1 MLLDLIQLE
10 RLSEKPVYRQLAD
23 QLTDL
28 IRNGMLV
35 AGSRLPGTRQ
45 IALRLKLHRKT
56 VVAAIDELVAQGWLE
71 TKPGKG
77 TFVASKIEGLQYRQ
91 LPVHPGPV
99 VAWPPLVVPAILDR
113 SLPPNNLRFHL
124 DDGLPDPRL
133 APVEELAR
141 AWKTALTQG
150 WRYPRYAYGD
160 TRGQQLLRERL
171 AEYLQKTRGMK
182 ILPDQILITRGVT
195 QALYLAIKGF
205 IRQGDKVAIGAIN
218 WESASINFRYHGAE
232 LIRIRVDD
240 EGLDVDHLEEICR
253 VHRLKMVYVTPHHQY
268 PTTVIMPAYR
278 RIKLVRLA
286 KIHGF
291 YVFEDDYDYDFHYAG
306 YPLMP
311 LASAGYPGSVL
322 YTGSFTKAISP
333 AFRVG
338 YLVATAEQIDSLAR
352 LRRLIDRQGDPML
365 ELAIAELLDL
375 GIITRYLRKNRKI
388 YQNRRD
394 YFTALLRDQLPD
406 CLDFRIPDGGMAIWT
421 KFRPGIDL
429 QLLAR
434 KAMKR
439 DLYFQDGTSF
449 QTSLDDPPATRL
461 GFASSNEKELEDA
474 VSLLKSLLK
483 G

>member
-1 MLLDLIQLE
+1 VLLDLIQLE
-10 RLSEKPVYRQLAD
+10 RASEKPIFRQLAD
-23 QLTDL
+23 QLADL

-35 AGSRLPGTRQ
+35 AGSQLPGTRQ
-45 IALRLKLHRKT
+45 MAIKLKLHRKT
-56 VVAAIDELVAQGWLE
+56 VVAAVDELAAQGWLE

-77 TFVASKIEGLQYRQ
+77 TFVATKIDGLQYRQ
-91 LPVHPGPV
+91 LPGLPGLKAALPPV
-99 VAWPPLVVPAILDR
+99 IVPAILDR
-113 SLPPNNLRFHL
+113 SLPPNNFRYHL

-150 WRYPRYAYGD
+150 WRYPRYGYGD

-171 AEYLQKTRGMK
+171 GEYLLKTRGMK
-182 ILPDQILITRGVT
+182 IMSDQILITRGVT
-195 QALYLAIKGF
+195 QALYLVIKGF
-205 IRQGDKVAIGAIN
+205 VGKGDKVAIGALN

-232 LIRIRVDD
+232 LIRVRVDD

-253 VHRLKMVYVTPHHQY
+253 EHPLKMVYVTPHHQY

-278 RIKLVRLA
+278 RIKLIRLA
-286 KIHGF
+286 RTYGF
-291 YVFEDDYDYDFHYAG
+291 YLFEDDYDYDFHYAG

-311 LASAGYPGSVL
+311 LASAGHQGSVL

-338 YLVATAEQIDSLAR
+338 YLVATAEQIDFLAR
-352 LRRLIDRQGDPML
+352 LRRLVDRQGDPML

-375 GIITRYLRKNRKI
+375 GVITRYLRKNRKI
-388 YQNRRD
+388 YQSRRD
-394 YFTALLRDQLPD
+394 YFAALLRDQLPD
-406 CLDFRIPDGGMAIWT
+406 YLDFRIPDGGMAIWT
-421 KFRPGIDL
+421 KFRLGIDL

-434 KAMKR
+434 KAIKR

-449 QTSLDDPPATRL
+449 QTSPDDPPATRL
-461 GFASSNEKELEDA
+461 GFASSNEKELEEA